1 MKIEL
6 YLSTQKALFPKQPSD
21 ILNCGNIKCELLFPY
36 LKESGCMLV
45 DYDHVR
51 GALWRC
57 VIEIPEH
64 EAQVLYNKEAV

>member
-6 YLSTQKALFPKQPSD
+6 YIATNKALFPKEPHS
-21 ILNCGNIKCELLFPY
+21 IVNCGNIDRDRLFPY
-36 LKESGCMLV
+36 LKESDSMLV

-57 VIEIPEH
+57 VVTIPE
-64 EAQVLYNKEAV
+64 AEAVQLYPKPI